1 MSARRP
7 DRAVHCEAHGEAL
20 SGGTVLLSSGLG
32 GAGSFWAPQLEAL
45 CRRHRVVTY
54 DQRGTGRSAGPL
66 PDPYSI
72 SAMADDVVEILD
84 ELGIARCH
92 FVGHALG
99 GLVGLDLALR
109 RPGRV
114 ASLVLVNAWARGD
127 AHTLRCFDVRRDL
140 LRIGPEAYVRAQP
153 LFLYPAPWMSR
164 NAERL
169 ARELHDSVTILD
181 RAAEAASPPLS
192 VERMQGEVA
201 ALRRDACGVLNGMAE
216 GRHGSGRRVEAID
229 ATLER
234 LRAAMEAEPPGPDH
248 EVQDTVAF
256 GLGEVRRTLARLID
270 AQEGP

>member
-1 MSARRP
+1 MHYE
-7 DRAVHCEAHGEAL
+7 VHGEGQ

-32 GAGSFWAPQLEAL
+32 GAGAFWAPQLEAL
-45 CRRHRVVTY
+45 CRRYRVVTY

-72 SAMADDVVEILD
+72 TAMADDVTEILD

-109 RPGRV
+109 RPDRIG
-114 ASLVLVNAWARGD
+114 SLVLVNAWARGD

-164 NAERL
+164 NAQRL
-169 ARELHDSVTILD
+169 AREHEHAVARFQGTDTLLRRIAALLAFDVAD
-181 RAAEAASPPLS
+181 RL
-192 VERMQGEVA
+192 GEVA
-201 ALRRDACGVLNGMAE
+201 CPTLVAASRDDLLVPWTASETLAAGIAGARLWVTAE
-216 GRHGSGRRVEAID
+216 GGHGFTVTEPEAFNT
-229 ATLER
+229 ALCGFLAEQ
-234 LRAAMEAEPPGPDH
+234 RA
-248 EVQDTVAF
+248 
-256 GLGEVRRTLARLID
+256 
-270 AQEGP
+270 